1 MVDDDKEDVTQF
13 VVKHAPALRSLSAK
27 HVANLYDDVMVM
39 SGFSPTRSSLDN
51 TQLET
56 IVLGGEDD
64 ASFAESQ
71 RFNLVQ
77 TPALKTVA
85 FGERAFDAAHKLSI
99 PSTAVTSLAFGKDSW
114 ARLEV
119 FDFSGGLCHK
129 AFTVGF
135 ANLQSLTI
143 QTGALASLQAMAIR
157 AFVLPPLRIESP
169 VLTAFTTMSNTLGE
183 VASLSISN
191 AKALRTVHIGD
202 NCFNKAKA
210 FTLSDAEVLEAF
222 EVGDHCFQQVKE
234 FDLSCG
240 LFSLPSLVSRNA
252 AGDLPRGQRLLP
264 HHHEALSHRSFFRC
278 LITPSRRDPRLH
290 CERWLLCQGE
300 PALAARLHQAANSLH
315 RPRVLPGVH
324 ERPRVRRC
332 LL

>member
-1 MVDDDKEDVTQF
+1 MP
-13 VVKHAPALRSLSAK
+13 H
-27 HVANLYDDVMVM
+27 
-39 SGFSPTRSSLDN
+39 
-51 TQLET
+51 
-56 IVLGGEDD
+56 
-64 ASFAESQ
+64 
-71 RFNLVQ
+71 
-77 TPALKTVA
+77 
-85 FGERAFDAAHKLSI
+85 
-99 PSTAVTSLAFGKDSW
+99 
-114 ARLEV
+114 
-119 FDFSGGLCHK
+119 DFTL
-129 AFTVGF
+129 GF

-210 FTLSDAEVLEAF
+210 FTLSGAEVLEAF

-252 AGDLPRGQRLLP
+252 AGDLPRRQRLLP
-264 HHHEALSHRSFFRC
+264 HHHEALSHRSFFPR

-332 LL
+332 LLSSVVRPRLPHPALRARRHGGA

>member
-1 MVDDDKEDVTQF
+1 MP
-13 VVKHAPALRSLSAK
+13 H
-27 HVANLYDDVMVM
+27 
-39 SGFSPTRSSLDN
+39 
-51 TQLET
+51 
-56 IVLGGEDD
+56 
-64 ASFAESQ
+64 
-71 RFNLVQ
+71 
-77 TPALKTVA
+77 
-85 FGERAFDAAHKLSI
+85 
-99 PSTAVTSLAFGKDSW
+99 
-114 ARLEV
+114 
-119 FDFSGGLCHK
+119 DFTL
-129 AFTVGF
+129 GF

-240 LFSLPSLVSRNA
+240 LFSVFSSSAATLLETFRAGNASFPATTKLSLI
-252 AGDLPRGQRLLP
+252 G
-264 HHHEALSHRSFFRC
+264 RSF
-278 LITPSRRDPRLH
+278 
-290 CERWLLCQGE
+290 
-300 PALAARLHQAANSLH
+300 AA
-315 RPRVLPGVH
+315 
-324 ERPRVRRC
+324 
-332 LL
+332 

>member
-1 MVDDDKEDVTQF
+1 MP
-13 VVKHAPALRSLSAK
+13 H
-27 HVANLYDDVMVM
+27 
-39 SGFSPTRSSLDN
+39 
-51 TQLET
+51 
-56 IVLGGEDD
+56 
-64 ASFAESQ
+64 
-71 RFNLVQ
+71 
-77 TPALKTVA
+77 
-85 FGERAFDAAHKLSI
+85 
-99 PSTAVTSLAFGKDSW
+99 
-114 ARLEV
+114 
-119 FDFSGGLCHK
+119 DFTL
-129 AFTVGF
+129 GF

-210 FTLSDAEVLEAF
+210 FTLSGAEVLEAF

-252 AGDLPRGQRLLP
+252 AGDLPRRQRLLP
-264 HHHEALSHRSFFRC
+264 HHHEALSVQLSLC
-278 LITPSRRDPRLH
+278 VALTTSRRDPRLH
-290 CERWLLCQGE
+290 CK
-300 PALAARLHQAANSLH
+300 
-315 RPRVLPGVH
+315 
-324 ERPRVRRC
+324 
-332 LL
+332 